1 MYGKC
6 MVLFGGGGG
15 GGKYDLS
22 PMIDCMEDKN

>member
-6 MVLFGGGGG
+6 MVLFGGGG